1 MVVFADAATVVP
13 TVVSTVV
20 SADKVRVFW
29 QVVVSMDAAR
39 LVSMDDLCAVRG
51 HYRGHHRGHH
61 RGHRL
66 GRVFVLLLRFPSACH
81 RGRKWS
87 QLSMP

>member
-51 HYRGHHRGHH
+51 HYRGHHRGHQ
-61 RGHRL
+61 L